1 MEEIDVSC
9 LAEQLRPAILR
20 LARHLRRE
28 AQRVGLSAMDAQL
41 LALVSEQPEIGV
53 SDLADLEQMSRP
65 AMSAHIKRL
74 IDAKWV
80 KRKKNGPDEDKRHVS
95 LVITAEGCKVLSAT
109 SKQRTDW
116 LAARLAKLSDRD
128 RGLLTQSIAV
138 FTEMLNESSAE

>member
-1 MEEIDVSC
+1 
-9 LAEQLRPAILR
+9 
-20 LARHLRRE
+20 
-28 AQRVGLSAMDAQL
+28 MDAQL
-41 LALVSEQPEIGV
+41 LAIVSEQPEIGV

-74 IDAKWV
+74 LDAKWV
-80 KRKKNGPDEDKRHVS
+80 KRKKNGTDEDKRHVS

-128 RGLLTQSIAV
+128 RALLTRSIGV
-138 FTEMLNESSAE
+138 FTAMLNESSAE